1 MSRKI
6 SRSRGVRVSGD
17 ALAGERVEFPRDL
30 HGPVSFLIVGF
41 SQKSAGQATEWGKAI
56 DGLEPC
62 HGRRLTWFQLPV
74 IAGDPG
80 LVRPLILRSMRNG
93 LSRDLQMHFVPVT
106 DHEADWK
113 AATGYRAADTEK
125 DDAYVVAAD
134 EKGQIAATWHGSRHS
149 SETALQEVFR
159 QYCGTP

>member
-113 AATGYRAADTEK
+113 AATGYQAVSDRLDPKERYTSAEQARIDTQLS
-125 DDAYVVAAD
+125 AV
-134 EKGQIAATWHGSRHS
+134 G
-149 SETALQEVFR
+149 
-159 QYCGTP
+159 